1 MIASSQE
8 YISAEWG
15 LVAIAMSP
23 VIPRPTELV
32 PTMIPIILSQR

>member
-8 YISAEWG
+8 YISAGWG
-15 LVAIAMSP
+15 LVAIAMNP

-32 PTMIPIILSQR
+32 PTITPIIFSQR